1 MSWFM
6 HRSSGGPRTS
16 RRASRPR
23 TVVPH
28 VEALEER
35 WVPTVYNYGGSV
47 LPHVEAQALFLGSS
61 WSSTNAGQTGSLNS
75 FLGDVTAGAYMDALT
90 RAGYGVGRGSASAG
104 AVDGTQYAANA
115 VISDASIQGRIQADV
130 GSGLLQAPDA
140 NRVYVVYV
148 QPNVAV
154 NLGSGQGTTQQGILG
169 YHGAFSGHD
178 ASGNATLIHYA
189 VIAYPGGT
197 VNNSTLPQAASA
209 LDQQTA
215 VSSHE
220 LAEAVTDPDVSLNR
234 LTWYDPR
241 RGEIGDIEE
250 ANPNAYVRLD
260 GYLVQEV
267 ADRND
272 QLLAVAASQPPT
284 TQPPQPTGSIATSS
298 TLSASPVHYHWWSYP
313 TVNLTVVISPN
324 SGSVAPDGTVELLY
338 GGTVLGKAKVQVV
351 NGVAEAMFSVEFYY
365 YGSYTFTTQYLG
377 SGPFQAS
384 TSNAV
389 TVTI

>member
-1 MSWFM
+1 
-6 HRSSGGPRTS
+6 
-16 RRASRPR
+16 
-23 TVVPH
+23 
-28 VEALEER
+28 
-35 WVPTVYNYGGSV
+35 
-47 LPHVEAQALFLGSS
+47 
-61 WSSTNAGQTGSLNS
+61 
-75 FLGDVTAGAYMDALT
+75 MDALT
-90 RAGYGVGRGSASAG
+90 RAGYGVGRGSATAG
-104 AVDGTQYAANA
+104 ATDNTPYAANA
-115 VISDASIQGRIQADV
+115 VITDASIQGRIQADV

-154 NLGSGQGTTQQGILG
+154 DLGAGQGTTQQGILG

-178 ASGNATLIHYA
+178 ASGKAMLIHYA

-197 VNNSTLPQAASA
+197 VHNSSMGTASA
-209 LDQQTA
+209 LDQLTA
-215 VSSHE
+215 VTSHE

-241 RGEIGDIEE
+241 RGEIGDITEN
-250 ANPNAYVRLD
+250 NPNAYVRLD

-284 TQPPQPTGSIATSS
+284 TQPPQPTGGVATRS
-298 TLSASPVHYHWWSYP
+298 TLYASPVYYHWWSYP
-313 TVNLTVVISPN
+313 TVDLTVVISPN
-324 SGSVAPDGTVELLY
+324 SGSVAPDGTVALLY
-338 GGTVLGKAKVQVV
+338 NGTVLGKAQVQVV
-351 NGVAEAMFSVEFYY
+351 NGVAEATFSVEFYY